1 MKVRVQGDEIFDGEA
16 RSVVVKDDYDQPVL
30 LVQSMGRGQIIIT
43 KVTDPN
49 FKKIMESLG
58 IGLRTDYEVHKAHA

>member
-1 MKVRVQGDEIFDGEA
+1 MKVHVQGDEILDVEA

-30 LVQSMGRGQIIIT
+30 LVQALGKGQIIIT
-43 KVTDPN
+43 RVTDPN
-49 FKKIMESLG
+49 FRKIMESLG